1 MIFKTTISSN
11 LCSVDQIL
19 QQTITKSIQGL
30 WSVESDHSYL
40 VCLGCEDVLI
50 AVFEV
55 AAAAAAAAAAKARN
69 TTTKDTEATKRARK
83 RS

>member
-55 AAAAAAAAAAKARN
+55 AAAAAAAAAKARN

>member
-1 MIFKTTISSN
+1 M
-11 LCSVDQIL
+11 DQIL

>member
-1 MIFKTTISSN
+1 M
-11 LCSVDQIL
+11 DQIL

-55 AAAAAAAAAAKARN
+55 AAAAAAAAAKARN
-69 TTTKDTEATKRARK
+69 TITKDTEATKRARK

>member
-1 MIFKTTISSN
+1 M
-11 LCSVDQIL
+11 DQIL

-40 VCLGCEDVLI
+40 VCLRCEDVLI

-55 AAAAAAAAAAKARN
+55 AATAAAAAAAKAHN
-69 TTTKDTEATKRARK
+69 TTTKDPEATERARK